1 MLTDSELHAHSV
13 NDTPPG
19 RIDPR
24 FAGVL
29 KLFTVLTRAQ
39 AAVARHAE
47 ADIERHDLTVGEFAV
62 LDVLYHRGQLLLGTI
77 GEKILASSGGIT
89 YLVDRLEGR
98 GLVARL
104 ACPGDR
110 RARYAALTPAGIEFM
125 DRIFPPHARCIEAA
139 TEALS
144 PEEQEVLIGL
154 LKKLGRGAA
163 ATPCTDPLTR
173 LP

>member
-1 MLTDSELHAHSV
+1 MLSNPDLHSPSVEDS
-13 NDTPPG
+13 PPG
-19 RIDPR
+19 RVDPR
-24 FAGVL
+24 FAGAL

-39 AAVARHAE
+39 SAVAKHAE
-47 ADIERHDLTVGEFAV
+47 TDIARHGLTVGEFAV

-98 GLVARL
+98 GLVARH

-110 RARYAALTPAGIEFM
+110 RARYAALTPAGVEFM
-125 DRIFPPHARCIEAA
+125 DRFFPVHARCIETA

-144 PEEQEVLIGL
+144 PDEREILIHL
-154 LKKLGRGAA
+154 LKKLGKGAVA
-163 ATPCTDPLTR
+163 ASCTDPPTT